1 MGKDRFDDT
10 RRKKFT
16 QEKIYTINNIEK
28 QITRKKLEH

>member
-10 RRKKFT
+10 RRKKFI